1 MRSIAGLGLAALT
14 MTTGCRGMLF
24 PLLLATRIGV
34 TAAVVASQPRVVV
47 VESPQPVL
55 VAPEMYYSTPPPP
68 PAPPLQSH
76 PPPPP
81 PPGPAEG
88 QPQRFDAAAAHAEL
102 NAVDPSSCWPAGAV
116 HGYGRARVTFAPNG
130 TVQLV
135 ELTNPV
141 HGTPPDSTCISQKYG
156 SASVPP
162 FGGSSVAVYATFYV
176 R

>member
-1 MRSIAGLGLAALT
+1 MGREDENT
-14 MTTGCRGMLF
+14 RRPTGCRGMLF
-24 PLLLATRIGV
+24 PLVLAARIGV
-34 TAAVVASQPRVVV
+34 AAAVVASQPRVVV

-55 VAPEMYYSTPPPP
+55 VAPEGYYA
-68 PAPPLQSH
+68 APS

-81 PPGPAEG
+81 PPADVPAPPPQGALESQG
-88 QPQRFDAAAAHAEL
+88 QRFDAMAARAEL
-102 NAVDPSSCWPAGAV
+102 DAVDPSACWPAGAV

-141 HGTPPDSTCISQKYG
+141 RGAPPDSTCVSQRYG
-156 SASVPP
+156 AATVPP
-162 FGGSSVAVYATFYV
+162 FAGSSVAVYTTFFV